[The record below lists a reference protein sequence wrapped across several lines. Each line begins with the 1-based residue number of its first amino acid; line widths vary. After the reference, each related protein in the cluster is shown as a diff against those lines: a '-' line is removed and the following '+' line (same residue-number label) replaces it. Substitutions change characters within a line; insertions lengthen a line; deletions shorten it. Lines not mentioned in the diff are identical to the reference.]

1 MKKNVQILPMLETT
15 PVSPARYQIGPE
27 VIADDALQAAR
38 QAVCD
43 HCPHNVGGNCREC
56 CGSVPITVLKR
67 LKASRCAR
75 KLWKE

>member
-27 VIADDALQAAR
+27 VIADDALQATR

-43 HCPHNVGGNCREC
+43 PCPHNQAGNCREC
-56 CGSVPITVLKR
+56 CGSVPIKTLIR